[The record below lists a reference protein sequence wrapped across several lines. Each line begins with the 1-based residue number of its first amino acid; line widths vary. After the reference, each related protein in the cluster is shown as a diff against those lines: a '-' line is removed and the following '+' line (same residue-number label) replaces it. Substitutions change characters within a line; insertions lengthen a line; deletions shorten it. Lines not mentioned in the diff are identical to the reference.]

1 MKTNKE
7 YEITTIIGRGAKC
20 GGDFSAKG
28 SARID
33 GRIDGGV
40 TVEGTLTVG
49 ASGHIDGNVKARS
62 VVVGGEIIG
71 DVNVSDKVELTA
83 TARVIGNITTS
94 LIVIDEKAIFQGTC
108 NMQQD
113 AAGKR
118 PHVPSKAL
126 KAESR
131 EARETVSE
139 VLKGVREG
147 ELAESVAK
155 ESGTKEGDSAQP

>member
-1 MKTNKE
+1 MKANKE
-7 YEITTIIGRGAKC
+7 LEITTIIGRGAKC

-33 GRIDGGV
+33 GRIDGDV

-49 ASGHIDGNVKARS
+49 ASGRIEGNVKARS
-62 VVVGGEIIG
+62 AAVGGEIIG
-71 DVNVSDKVELTA
+71 DVNVADKVELTA

-94 LIVIDEKAIFQGTC
+94 LIVIDEKAIFQGAC

-113 AAGKR
+113 AAAKR

-126 KAESR
+126 KADSR
-131 EARETVSE
+131 EARATVSE
-139 VLKGVREG
+139 ALKEVQEG
-147 ELAESVAK
+147 NPAESGEK
-155 ESGTKEGDSAQP
+155 ESDAAQQ